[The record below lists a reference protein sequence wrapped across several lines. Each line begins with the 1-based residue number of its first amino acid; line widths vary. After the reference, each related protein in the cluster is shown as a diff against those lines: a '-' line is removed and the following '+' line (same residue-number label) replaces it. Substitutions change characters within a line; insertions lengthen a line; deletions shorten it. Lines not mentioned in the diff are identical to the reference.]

1 MGGGVEEVAPLV
13 TKDKMK
19 KSLLTSAYFG
29 ERRIW
34 EVNFEGRA
42 LEARENLG
50 IWNLKVGCVEQKA
63 LLERQL

>member
-19 KSLLTSAYFG
+19 KSLLRSAYFG

-50 IWNLKVGCVEQKA
+50 IWNLKVG
-63 LLERQL
+63 